1 MKELP
6 FLKETSIIEI
16 YQKRRASALLQLIS
30 DKKQSLKEFTE
41 NNYAQGSFFWNYLLK
56 NKDIRVNGVRV
67 GANVSLQT
75 GDIVAYYLTK
85 KQEEKPAY
93 YVAYQD
99 ENILVIDKESGVNAE
114 AVFAALSRES
124 AEKGEECYFIH
135 RLDRNTKGLMI
146 FAKKA
151 YVEKSLLQA
160 FKDRKV
166 EKIYHALCLGAF
178 TEKSK
183 VLTAYLKKDAD
194 KSEVR
199 IFDKPIKGAEEIITE
214 YRVLETVG
222 LDMTRVE
229 VILHT
234 GKTHQ
239 IRAHLAYIG
248 CPIVGDMKY
257 GDSTRNKALK
267 ASRQCLVAKRLHLDL
282 TGSLKYLNDKE
293 FVSRFAAEIP
303 IENS

>member
-1 MKELP
+1 M
-6 FLKETSIIEI
+6 
-16 YQKRRASALLQLIS
+16 LQLIS

-56 NKDIRVNGVRV
+56 NKDIRVNGARV
-67 GANVSLQT
+67 GTNVSLQT

-93 YVAYQD
+93 HIAYED
-99 ENILVIDKESGVNAE
+99 ENVLLIDKESGVNAE

-124 AEKGEECYFIH
+124 VEKGEECYFIH

-151 YVEKSLLQA
+151 QVEKALLQA

-166 EKIYHALCLGAF
+166 EKVYHALCLGVFA
-178 TEKSK
+178 EKSK
-183 VLTAYLKKDAD
+183 ILTAYLKKDAD

-199 IFDKPIKGAEEIITE
+199 IFDKPVKGAEEIITE
-214 YRVLETVG
+214 YRVLEAVG
-222 LDMTRVE
+222 IDLTRVE

-248 CPIVGDMKY
+248 NPIVGDMKY
-257 GDSTRNKALK
+257 GDSARNKALK
-267 ASRQCLVAKRLHLDL
+267 ASRQCLVAKKLRLELAGD
-282 TGSLKYLNDKE
+282 LKYLNNKE
-293 FVSRFAAEIP
+293 FISRFVAEVP
-303 IENS
+303 VENN